1 MTLLWKICYVFTLI
15 IYGWECKVIEIIV
28 HKILVLCL
36 CIICGNIFTSDCT
49 LILQVHNTVNG
60 DDKKFD
66 FNSVSIS
73 DESLLRKSIAP
84 GETITI
90 TFDVTLDIT
99 SQLCTG

>member
-1 MTLLWKICYVFTLI
+1 MFSRL
-15 IYGWECKVIEIIV
+15 
-28 HKILVLCL
+28 
-36 CIICGNIFTSDCT
+36 IFTY
-49 LILQVHNTVNG
+49 ILQVHNTVNG

-99 SQLCTG
+99 SELCTK